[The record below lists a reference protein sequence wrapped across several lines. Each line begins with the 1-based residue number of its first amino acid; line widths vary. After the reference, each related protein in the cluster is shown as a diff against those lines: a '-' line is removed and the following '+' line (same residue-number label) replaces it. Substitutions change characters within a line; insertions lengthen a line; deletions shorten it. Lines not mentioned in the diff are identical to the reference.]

1 MYQYPGERKVS
12 VDENF
17 IAEAKLISGR
27 KQEKSTGLKTV
38 LNYSF
43 VAGLMQLIKEK
54 IVNDEFADSELV
66 DDYPLVMDA
75 PFSNTDEGHITRIC
89 KELPQYCNQIIFLL
103 GFCGCFSLFCQT
115 HPGLHL
121 YDCYFQ
127 VKLPDSYYVFRPET
141 AEE

>member
-12 VDENF
+12 IDENF

-89 KELPQYCNQIIFLL
+89 KELPKYCNQIIICVMKKDF
-103 GFCGCFSLFCQT
+103 GNAIETIESLIGKHYT
-115 HPGLHL
+115 IIKNNAS
-121 YDCYFQ
+121 DSSIVE
-127 VKLPDSYYVFRPET
+127 VK
-141 AEE
+141 